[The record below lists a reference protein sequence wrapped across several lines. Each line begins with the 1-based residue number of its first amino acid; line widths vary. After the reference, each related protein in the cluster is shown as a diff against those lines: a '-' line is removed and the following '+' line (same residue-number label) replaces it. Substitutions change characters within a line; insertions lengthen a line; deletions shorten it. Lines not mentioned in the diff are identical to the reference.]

1 MLRAYI
7 DPDQK
12 DWSLW
17 LDVLQFAY
25 NNTTHSSHQTS
36 PAKLL
41 MGYKPNFLAEGG
53 LVASEGSP
61 ELRSRMRE
69 LDAHRNAAR
78 DAIKRSADR
87 QAYQFDKR

>member
-17 LDVLQFAY
+17 LDMLQFAY
-25 NNTTHSSHQTS
+25 NNATHSSHQTS
-36 PAKLL
+36 PTKLL
-41 MGYKPNFLAEGG
+41 MGYKPKSPLDFLAEGG

-61 ELRSRMRE
+61 EL
-69 LDAHRNAAR
+69 
-78 DAIKRSADR
+78 
-87 QAYQFDKR
+87 